1 MTLFLSDR
9 GPNSMLLLHEDTSA
23 ALKIAGLSHPCLY
36 TRLAAISCDSIIK
49 WSYHAGPSEGYIQWA
64 AAPESKHPGGGMR
77 RCFQRH
83 HLMCSTAP
91 VVQARRNPHSWAF
104 CLPVGRIQTSNA
116 KRVGSPRSQ
125 IRYPEC
131 SGRLYISCL
140 GLQWHRTWSLINQ
153 CTFNTTNTVKNQK
166 EMVSSTLKSIKF

>member
-1 MTLFLSDR
+1 MTPLLPDW
-9 GPNSMLLLHEDTSA
+9 GPNSVLLSHEDTSA

-49 WSYHAGPSEGYIQWA
+49 WSYHVGPSEGYIGWA
-64 AAPESKHPGGGMR
+64 ATLESKHPGRGMR

-91 VVQARRNPHSWAF
+91 VMQARRNPHSWAF

-116 KRVGSPRSQ
+116 KRVTSRRPQ

-131 SGRLYISCL
+131 SRRLCISRLCL
-140 GLQWHRTWSLINQ
+140 HHTWSFVNQ
-153 CTFNTTNTVKNQK
+153 CTLIPPILSK
-166 EMVSSTLKSIKF
+166 LKTKCWV